1 MWQHNLAVVSLFLVG
16 SSAVSISPASAE
28 VAQSPSYSTNATDIG
43 TLIDNPATKAV
54 LDKDLPGFS
63 GNPQIEMARSMTLK
77 QIQGFSDDAIT
88 DAVLA
93 KIDEDLAK
101 ISKPK

>member
-16 SSAVSISPASAE
+16 SSAVSISPALAE

-54 LDKDLPGFS
+54 LDKNLPGFS

-77 QIQGFSDDAIT
+77 QIQGFSGDAIT